1 MSNIPN
7 DFNWNE
13 YLRLNPDLN
22 QSSSEEEVV
31 YHYINHGSIENRP
44 YKVYLPNDFNWK
56 TYINLNKDL
65 NQNCSEDEATNHYLN
80 NGAIENRAY
89 KVDLPC
95 NFNYKIYLKLNT
107 DLNQNCSEDEAVN
120 HYLND
125 GSIENR
131 PYKVD
136 LPDDFVWEIYLLINE
151 DFPKDWGKK
160 EAIYHYTNYGFFES
174 FRNYKINMKKNVY
187 HITHNLGGGTNVY
200 VENIC
205 KIFTNYNHIIVNI
218 LDKNNVLID
227 NDKKDNTFLK
237 NIINSKDI
245 IIVHHLLYT
254 DENDMCHRISKEI
267 MNIITNINA
276 IKIFL
281 VHDYFLLDPAIP
293 NPIKCENKIIC
304 QETIQEIK
312 NFFSC
317 FNKIFFNSINCYNN
331 YLKYLY
337 SIDNASILNIVPD
350 ISYYNNRIFPV
361 RKEKY
366 NIGII
371 GSISCPHKGI
381 LIADKII
388 DIVNNS
394 YENKYNFIIL
404 GDSHLEKKNLRVT
417 GKYDNKNIFSMID
430 EYDIDYFL
438 FLSAFEETY
447 SFTLSIAIHTGLP
460 IIYNN
465 IGAYTERLN
474 NYNNCFPFIEDN
486 CEDIL
491 NILNNLDEN
500 NEVIRSE
507 KKISLSYP
515 NLYNNI
521 PEFSNYLKIDDNLNF
536 NVREIEKNLHHGAI
550 CFMHVCNIDINGEAK
565 GINIFND
572 QIDYIKKSGL
582 YDKLDYIFVTLLGK
596 NVLLTHDYK
605 IKVIYYSE
613 NQNEMEFPSIQ
624 RIKHF
629 ADNISKKIKILY
641 IHTKGVTNKDHSYEW
656 RKYLEYFLIEKNNIC
671 LNALD
676 HYKCVGVN
684 HQYYYDDNK
693 YRNHFSGNFWWAN
706 SDYIKTLPMLQ
717 IVEDRYAAEHWLIGN
732 LEINDYRYFLSLH
745 HTNINFYETH
755 LNTEN
760 YNLEIIKSNICENLK
775 TNYIKNRKIVG
786 VYFICCIGNYL
797 EIVNN
802 HLNKLIDTG
811 LYHASDEILCFI
823 CLETDECINLL
834 KNFEKI
840 RIIST
845 KENLYEK
852 FAINNFKNYVS
863 GDYYLYYIHSKSV
876 TRKEQCFNDWL
887 YLCDYFTIE
896 KWKISIELLNYYDC
910 VGTNL
915 KLFPKKHFSGNFW
928 WSKSEHINTLPNIN
942 DGYLSS
948 EMYICSNMK
957 TNYVSIYQSYV
968 DHGDKNFHS
977 SIYEGFTN
985 IDLVNNYCIIP
996 DFNNGEKKS
1005 IKNCGDIQ
1013 PNFEPAIVEL
1023 K

>member
-1 MSNIPN
+1 MSNIPNNFNWKDYLKLNPDLNQFVNQEEAIHHYIHHGLKENRPYKVSIPN
-7 DFNWNE
+7 DFNW
-13 YLRLNPDLN
+13 
-22 QSSSEEEVV
+22 
-31 YHYINHGSIENRP
+31 
-44 YKVYLPNDFNWK
+44 KVYIK
-56 TYINLNKDL
+56 LNKDL
-65 NQNCSEDEATNHYLN
+65 NQNCNENEVVYHYLN
-80 NGAIENRAY
+80 YGVFEGRQY
-89 KVDLPC
+89 KVEIPND
-95 NFNYKIYLKLNT
+95 FEWRVYLKINK
-107 DLNQNCSEDEAVN
+107 DLNENCTEDDVN
-120 HYLND
+120 YHYLNY
-125 GSIENR
+125 GFFEGR
-131 PYKVD
+131 TYKVN
-136 LPDDFVWEIYLLINE
+136 LPNDFVWEIYVLIND
-151 DFPKDWGKK
+151 DFPKDWGQK
-160 EAIYHYTNYGFFES
+160 EAIYHYMNYGFFES
-174 FRNYKINMKKNVY
+174 FRSYKINTKKKIY
-187 HITHNLGGGTNVY
+187 HITHNFGGGTHVY
-200 VENIC
+200 IENIS
-205 KIFTNYNHIIVNI
+205 KIFTNYNHIVVNI
-218 LDKNNVLID
+218 IDKDRIIID
-227 NDKKDNTFLK
+227 NNKRDNNFLK
-237 NIINSKDI
+237 NIINSEDI
-245 IIVHHLLYT
+245 IIVHHLLYY
-254 DENDMCHRISKEI
+254 DEFYMCNKISKEI
-267 MNIITNINA
+267 ANIITSTNA
-276 IKIFL
+276 IKIFI
-281 VHDYFLLDPAIP
+281 VHDYFLLNPSTP
-293 NPIKCENKIIC
+293 NPIKSENIIIC
-304 QETIQEIK
+304 QETIEESKI
-312 NFFSC
+312 FLSC
-317 FNKIFFNSINCYNN
+317 FNKIFFNSVNCYNN
-331 YLKYLY
+331 HLKNLY
-337 SIDNASILNIVPD
+337 SINNASILNIVPD

-381 LIADKII
+381 LIAGKII
-388 DIVNNS
+388 DIVNNN
-394 YENKYNFIIL
+394 YENKYNFLIL
-404 GDSHLEKKNLRVT
+404 GDSYLEKKNLRVT
-417 GKYDNKNIFSMID
+417 GKYDNNNIFSMIN
-430 EYDIDYFL
+430 ENDIDYFL

-447 SFTLSIAIHTGLP
+447 SFTLSIAIHTGVP

-491 NILNNLDEN
+491 NILNNLDYN
-500 NEVIRSE
+500 NDLIRSE

-521 PEFSNYLKIDDNLNF
+521 PEFSNFLKIDDYLNF
-536 NVREIEKNLHHGAI
+536 NVSDIDKNLHHGAV
-550 CFMHVCNIDINGEAK
+550 CFIHVCNIDVHGEAK
-565 GINIFND
+565 GISIFND
-572 QIDYIKKSGL
+572 QIDYIKKTGL

-624 RIKHF
+624 RIKYF

-656 RKYLEYFLIEKNNIC
+656 RKYLEYFLIEKNSLC
-671 LNALD
+671 LNALEN
-676 HYKCVGVN
+676 YKCVGVN
-684 HQYYYDDNK
+684 HQYYYDESK
-693 YRNHFSGNFWWAN
+693 YRNHFSGNFWWAT

-717 IVEDRYAAEHWLIGN
+717 IGEDRYAVEHWLIGH

-755 LNTEN
+755 LNREK
-760 YNLEIIKSNICENLK
+760 YNLEIIKSTICENVK
-775 TNYIKNRKIVG
+775 TNYVKNRKIIG
-786 VYFICCIGNYL
+786 VYFICCVGNYL

-852 FAINNFKNYVS
+852 FAINNFKNYIS
-863 GDYYLYYIHSKSV
+863 GDYYLYYMHSKSV
-876 TRKEQCFNDWL
+876 TREEQCYNDWL
-887 YLCDYFTIE
+887 YLCDYFTIQ

-928 WSKSEHINTLPNIN
+928 WSKSEHINTLPNIT

-968 DHGDKNFHS
+968 NHGDTNFPM
-977 SIYEGFTN
+977 SIYQGLSDA
-985 IDLVNNYCIIP
+985 DLVNNYCIIP
-996 DFNNGEKKS
+996 DFNNGDKHC
-1005 IKNCGDIQ
+1005 IKYCGDIQ
-1013 PNFEPAIVEL
+1013 PNFEPAIIEL
-1023 K
+1023 E